1 MEEKYD
7 VGKIIAQARKNKKF
21 TQQDLA
27 RLLNV
32 SDKTVS
38 AWETG
43 KNYPDLGVIKNISK
57 YLDIDLISILAD
69 KKNNTLK
76 KILKII
82 FIFLII
88 IFVFSFLY
96 FGIYFVNNYKKINV
110 YEVKLDSKEYFLEN
124 GLIIDSSNK
133 TIISLGEIINVP
145 NDEFDVTLYGNGH
158 EIVSKYN
165 YDYIYYVDDVDI
177 NNLSLEISYILNDE
191 KVSENLDLNLE
202 KVVSNEKLFYEKK
215 IEQEDLVSERLKVL
229 LHNVG
234 YKKVSN
240 DLYEKEDEENVIT
253 YKYNLTKNEFSYYFI
268 DNDFEKMA
276 IYHIDS
282 EIGYFY
288 TYYDDYVIEEFIYQ
302 DDKMNCTLGK
312 CNDSEKMISLLTDEY
327 KKLK

>member
-7 VGKIIAQARKNKKF
+7 VGKLIAEARKKKKF

-57 YLDIDLISILAD
+57 YLDIDLISVLAD

-76 KILKII
+76 KVLKVLFVI
-82 FIFLII
+82 LII
-88 IFVFSFLY
+88 AFVFFFIY
-96 FGIYFVNNYKKINV
+96 FGIYFINNYKKTNV
-110 YEVKLDSKEYFLEN
+110 YEVKLDSEEYILES
-124 GLIIDSSNK
+124 GLIIDSSNN
-133 TIISLGEIINVP
+133 TIISLGKIINVP
-145 NDEFDVTLYGNGH
+145 IDDFDVTLYGNGD

-165 YDYIYYVDDVDI
+165 YDYIYYVDDVNL
-177 NNLSLEISYILNDE
+177 NNLSLEISYILNNE
-191 KVSENLDLNLE
+191 KVTENLDLKLE
-202 KVVSNEKLFYEKK
+202 KVISNDKLFYDKK
-215 IEQEDLVSERLKVL
+215 VKQEDVLKERLKVL

-240 DLYEKEDEENVIT
+240 DLYEKEDKENTIT
-253 YKYNLTKNEFSYYFI
+253 YKYNLSKNEFSYYFR
-268 DNDFEKMA
+268 DDDFEKMA
-276 IYHIDS
+276 IYNIKS
-282 EIGYFY
+282 EVGYFY

-312 CNDSEKMISLLTDEY
+312 CSDSERMISLLLDEY